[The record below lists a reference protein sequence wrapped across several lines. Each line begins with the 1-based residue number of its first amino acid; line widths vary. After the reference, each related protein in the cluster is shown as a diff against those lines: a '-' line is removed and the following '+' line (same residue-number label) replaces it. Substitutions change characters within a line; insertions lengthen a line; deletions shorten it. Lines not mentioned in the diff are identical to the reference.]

1 MHKLF
6 TLTWN
11 VTDSFSGSLLR
22 DFLKRQ
28 HISRAALTDI
38 KFKGGCIEVNGEKV
52 NVRYKLTTGDF
63 VKVTFPPEYPS
74 ESLKPTCLPLDVI
87 YEDDYL
93 LVINKSAGMPSIP
106 TREHLNDS
114 LSNALLFYYEQNS
127 IASTIHLV
135 NRLDRDTSGL
145 LIVAKYRHVHFLFS
159 QAQEQRA
166 IKRTYRALVHGTL
179 SKKEGI
185 IDAPI
190 GRKNDSIIERVVR
203 SDGQYAVTH
212 YKLIEEYDGFSEV
225 DLQLDTG
232 RTHQIRVHMEYLGN
246 PLLGDSLYG
255 GSRERISRQAL
266 HSYKLTFFHPI
277 LQREVSFQSPLPDD
291 MQRLVQQ
298 SRG

>member
-114 LSNALLFYYEQNS
+114 LSNALLLYYEQNS

-185 IDAPI
+185 INAPI

-212 YKLIEEYDGFSEV
+212 YKVIEEYDGFSEV